1 MLKNHKDELLKQIQQ
16 GQKSLISSNTNNV
29 NNTNINNAQQNS
41 KANGEIDPMQFLLT
55 QSKVVFND
63 PQKKPDVNP

>member
-55 QSKVVFND
+55 
-63 PQKKPDVNP
+63 